1 MNWNRQE
8 LIGRAR
14 AFATEAHGNI
24 DQRRRYTDEPYIVHP
39 AAVAK
44 IVSAVTGDA
53 ETIATAWL
61 HDTVEDT
68 GATIEVIEDTFGPSV
83 AELVWWVTDVSR
95 PEDGNRKTRKEIDR
109 RHLAKA
115 PARAKTVKLADLIDN
130 TRSILKH
137 DPKFAA
143 VYIAEKALLLEVLT
157 EGDPTLWR
165 RAKDAVAAGQA
176 ALQARNRHV

>member
-1 MNWNRQE
+1 MNGDPQALIRQ
-8 LIGRAR
+8 AR
-14 AFATEAHGNI
+14 AFATQAHGSI
-24 DQRRRYTDEPYIVHP
+24 DQRRRYTNEPYIVHP

-44 IVSAVTGDA
+44 IVSTVTGDA
-53 ETIATAWL
+53 EMIATAWL

-68 GATIEVIEDTFGPSV
+68 EATIEAIEETFGASV

-95 PEDGNRKTRKEIDR
+95 PEDGNRKARKEIDR
-109 RHLAKA
+109 QHLAKA

-130 TRSILKH
+130 SRSILRH

-157 EGDPTLWR
+157 EGDPTLWQQ
-165 RAKDAVAAGQA
+165 ANDSVIAGQA
-176 ALQARNRHV
+176 TLQAHQKQA